1 MARQDIMGL
10 LTGIG
15 QSPIDPMGGQ
25 SLFDRE
31 VALQQRA
38 LKNLRAGIGSLTGG
52 RVDARTTEEKAQ
64 DALAKLDPSKREDR
78 EKILQIVQRVNPERV
93 PALKESFALRDE
105 QEGAPGTKTESQR
118 ESFATYLETAY
129 GKGFGDLARQGVITP
144 QNMGNFIPASKAGSF
159 RKGASSLGRDENQN
173 IYQITTSFNNDT
185 GEAKTV
191 YAPYSPNAPK
201 MPKGT
206 VTPIATE
213 TGMTLGEELGLRAG
227 AKGEGKAA
235 EEFAAMKTGVAAEVA
250 DTNETLYIA
259 NNALKLLEAIDTGG
273 FTTDVTKRIT
283 DLFGITPTSQST
295 FENYMGILMLQKLK
309 LFGSNPTEGERET
322 LKELEASINKSKGAN
337 RAILER
343 AVRELLR
350 KKERLQFLAQKST
363 TDYQMYNDFVVNQ
376 YKPDVELD
384 GAAGAD
390 VLDFNNLPQN

>member
-64 DALAKLDPSKREDR
+64 EALAKLDPSKREDR

-93 PALKESFALRDE
+93 PALKESFAQRDE
-105 QEGAPGTKTESQR
+105 QEGAPGTRTEKQR

-129 GKGFGDLARQGVITP
+129 GPQFGDLARQGVITP
-144 QNMGNFIPASKAGSF
+144 QNMGSFIPSAKSGTY

-173 IYQITTSFNNDT
+173 IYQITTSFNSDT

-191 YAPYSPNAPK
+191 YAPYSPNAPAT
-201 MPKGT
+201 PEGR

-235 EEFAAMKTGVAAEVA
+235 EEFATMKTGVAKEVA

-259 NNALKLLEAIDTGG
+259 NNALQLLEDIETGG
-273 FTTDVTKRIT
+273 FTVEATKRIT

-322 LKELEASINKSKGAN
+322 LKQLEASINKSKGAN

-376 YKPDVELD
+376 YAPDVELD
-384 GAAGAD
+384 GEAGDD
-390 VLDFNNLPQN
+390 VLDFNNLPQ